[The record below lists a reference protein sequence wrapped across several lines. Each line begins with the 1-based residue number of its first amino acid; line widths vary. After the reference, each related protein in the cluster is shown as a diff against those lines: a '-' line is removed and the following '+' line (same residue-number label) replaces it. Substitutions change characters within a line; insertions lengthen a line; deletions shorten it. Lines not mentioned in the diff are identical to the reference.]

1 MLLDTCALLWLAD
14 GNARLKPSVH
24 DRIRQSPYVY
34 VSAISGFEIGHKYRT
49 GKLKLPSEPEV
60 WFETV
65 LTHHKL
71 TVVPLTIPI
80 CLAATALPMFH
91 KDPADRFIIAT
102 AKLHQWPI
110 VTADPKFKDY
120 GVEIVF

>member
-1 MLLDTCALLWLAD
+1 MLLDTCALLWLAN
-14 GNARLKPSVH
+14 GSNQLRPGILAKIEVASQLY
-24 DRIRQSPYVY
+24 I
-34 VSAISGFEIGHKYRT
+34 SAISAFEIGRKYRQD
-49 GKLKLPSEPEV
+49 KLELALEPEP
-60 WFETV
+60 WFDQMIANYDLIV
-65 LTHHKL
+65 I
-71 TVVPLTIPI
+71 PLTIPI

-120 GVEIVF
+120 GVEIIF